1 MSTVYLS
8 SVALT
13 FFAIATAVA
22 AERPS
27 FTVEGRVYCDT
38 CRTGFETPLT
48 TYIADAKVRLEC
60 RHFSKGK
67 IEHQVDGVTNKDGT
81 YTIELKD
88 NHDKENCEVVL
99 VQSPLP
105 TCAEIPKGRD
115 RVNVLLAD
123 GGLSSNV
130 RNANSLGF
138 LKDKPLHDCIGVL
151 KQYNQ
156 P

>member
-1 MSTVYLS
+1 M
-8 SVALT
+8 
-13 FFAIATAVA
+13 
-22 AERPS
+22 
-27 FTVEGRVYCDT
+27 
-38 CRTGFETPLT
+38 
-48 TYIADAKVRLEC
+48 
-60 RHFSKGK
+60 
-67 IEHQVDGVTNKDGT
+67 
-81 YTIELKD
+81 IELKD
-88 NHDKENCEVVL
+88 NHDKEDCNVVL

-115 RVNVLLAD
+115 RVSVVLAD

-138 LKDKPLHDCIGVL
+138 LKDKPLQDCISVL